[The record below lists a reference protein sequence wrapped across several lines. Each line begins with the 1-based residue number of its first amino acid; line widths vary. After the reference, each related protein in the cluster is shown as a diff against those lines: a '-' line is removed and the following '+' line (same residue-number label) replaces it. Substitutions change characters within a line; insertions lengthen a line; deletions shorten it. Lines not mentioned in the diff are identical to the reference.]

1 MSEPA
6 TPSEGLGVLHLFCKV
21 GPLSDADAVR
31 AAVGTAESSGD
42 QVVAVAILGHK
53 ADLAFMA
60 LGDDLWRLRGLQTDL
75 TEAGLEVVDSYV
87 SLTEVSEYAVGIPD
101 EMKEARLRP
110 VLPPEGKPAWCFYP
124 MSKRRGEQAN
134 WFTLPFEERRDLM
147 LEHGTSGR
155 NFAGRI
161 VQLITASTGV
171 DDYEWGVTLFGR
183 RPDDLKDVVYTLR
196 YDEASAVYAE
206 FGIFYTGL
214 VGSLDEVLDSVGCRA
229 G

>member
-1 MSEPA
+1 
-6 TPSEGLGVLHLFCKV
+6 
-21 GPLSDADAVR
+21 
-31 AAVGTAESSGD
+31 
-42 QVVAVAILGHK
+42 
-53 ADLAFMA
+53 
-60 LGDDLWRLRGLQTDL
+60 
-75 TEAGLEVVDSYV
+75 
-87 SLTEVSEYAVGIPD
+87 
-101 EMKEARLRP
+101 
-110 VLPPEGKPAWCFYP
+110 
-124 MSKRRGEQAN
+124 
-134 WFTLPFEERRDLM
+134 M

-214 VGSLDEVLDSVGCRA
+214 VGSLDEVLDSAGCRA